1 MFKRL
6 QIAEAKDYLFKRK
19 ALIVFGARQVGKTTF
34 AEQLL
39 ENVTEDIL
47 YLNGDNFDTRENLS
61 KPNVSLLTNI
71 IGDNKIVFL
80 DEAQRIPNIG
90 ILIKII
96 VDQIKGVQVIATGS
110 SAFDLANQLNEPLT
124 GRKYKIQLHPFSYQ
138 ELVNKLGFLEEQRNL
153 EQRLIYGSYPEIVTD
168 SKNAKKYLNLISN
181 SYLYKDLFELEQL
194 KKTTTLQ
201 KLVKALALQVSSE
214 INANELSQLVGAS
227 NKTVEKYL
235 LLLENAFVIF
245 TLASFSKNV
254 RNELKKSRKVYFY
267 DNGIINAV
275 TGNFNPLQNRNN
287 VGALWENYL
296 ISERRKWL
304 AINEKQVESYFWRTT
319 QQQEIDYVEVDTDSI
334 NAFEFKW
341 NATSKARFPKTFTK
355 AYTNI
360 TTAVITPE
368 NYNDFLA

>member
-19 ALIVFGARQVGKTTF
+19 ALIIFGARQVGKTTF

-39 ENVTEDIL
+39 ENVTEEIL

-96 VDQIKGVQVIATGS
+96 IDQIKGVQVIASGS

-124 GRKYKIQLHPFSYQ
+124 GRKYEIQLHPFSYQ
-138 ELVNKLGFLEEQRNL
+138 ELVDKLGFLEEQRNL
-153 EQRLIYGSYPEIVTD
+153 EQRLIYGSYPEIITD
-168 SKNAKKYLNLISN
+168 SKNAKKHLNLISN

-201 KLVKALALQVSSE
+201 KLVKALALQVGSE
-214 INANELSQLVGAS
+214 FNANELSQLVGAS

-235 LLLENAFVIF
+235 MLLENAFVIF

-254 RNELKKSRKVYFY
+254 RNELRKSRKVYFY

-296 ISERRKWL
+296 LSERRKWL
-304 AINEKQVESYFWRTT
+304 AINEKQVECYFWRTT
-319 QQQEIDYVEVDTDSI
+319 QQQEIDYVEVDTDFI

>member
-1 MFKRL
+1 M
-6 QIAEAKDYLFKRK
+6 
-19 ALIVFGARQVGKTTF
+19 
-34 AEQLL
+34 
-39 ENVTEDIL
+39 
-47 YLNGDNFDTRENLS
+47 
-61 KPNVSLLTNI
+61 
-71 IGDNKIVFL
+71 
-80 DEAQRIPNIG
+80 
-90 ILIKII
+90 
-96 VDQIKGVQVIATGS
+96 
-110 SAFDLANQLNEPLT
+110 
-124 GRKYKIQLHPFSYQ
+124 
-138 ELVNKLGFLEEQRNL
+138 
-153 EQRLIYGSYPEIVTD
+153 
-168 SKNAKKYLNLISN
+168 
-181 SYLYKDLFELEQL
+181 
-194 KKTTTLQ
+194 
-201 KLVKALALQVSSE
+201 
-214 INANELSQLVGAS
+214 
-227 NKTVEKYL
+227 